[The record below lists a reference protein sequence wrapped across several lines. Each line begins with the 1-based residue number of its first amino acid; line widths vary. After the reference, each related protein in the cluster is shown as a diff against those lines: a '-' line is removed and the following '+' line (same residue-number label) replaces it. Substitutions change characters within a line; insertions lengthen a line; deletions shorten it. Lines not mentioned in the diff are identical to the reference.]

1 MPITPLP
8 TPAPSRAQTQVDFD
22 AAYAA
27 HIAALPSFVSE
38 ANTFLLQAETAA
50 ANAVNAPGV
59 TGASTTSLL
68 IGTGSKA
75 LTIETGKSFAVGMIV
90 TIYNTPTP
98 TNWMQGNI
106 TEFTPSTGA
115 ITVNVT
121 STNGSGTLAAWTVKP
136 VPTTLKGLQTIWV
149 PAGAML
155 SRTTNGP
162 SSAILELATNKNMI
176 KTLDFDAATQEFAQ
190 FEIAM
195 PKSWNEGTIT
205 FQPLWTAASG
215 SGGVVWA
222 LQAIATSDDDPLDV
236 AFGTEQTSTDTLL
249 LANDCHIAP
258 VSAAITV
265 GGTPV
270 ENDRV
275 QFQIKRNVADASD
288 TLAVDARL
296 LGIRLFYT
304 LNADTDA

>member
-1 MPITPLP
+1 MTINTLPAAPLP
-8 TPAPSRAQTQVDFD
+8 TNSVADFD
-22 AAYAA
+22 TKSFALV
-27 HIAALPSFVSE
+27 AALPGFVTE
-38 ANTFLLQAETAA
+38 ANALLSQAETAA

-59 TGASTTSLL
+59 TGTSTTSLA

-90 TIYNTPTP
+90 TVYNTADATK
-98 TNWMQGNI
+98 WMQGDI
-106 TEFTPSTGA
+106 TAFTSSTGA
-115 ITVNVT
+115 MTVNVT

-136 VPTTLKGLQTIWV
+136 VPTTLKGLQTMWI
-149 PAGAML
+149 PSGSMT
-155 SRTTNGP
+155 SRITNGP
-162 SSAILELATNKNMI
+162 SSAIYEMPTYKNMI
-176 KTLDFDAATQEFAQ
+176 KTLDFDAAVQEFAQ

-195 PKSWNEGTIT
+195 PKSWNKGTVT

-222 LQAIATSDDDPLDV
+222 MQAVAMGDGDPLDV

-258 VSAAITV
+258 VSGAITI

-270 ENDRV
+270 ENDLV

-296 LGIRLFYT
+296 RGVRLFYT